1 MKHSAAAEPLTT
13 TTRVLI
19 VDDEPALRL
28 VLRTILDRDH
38 RYQVEAEAGEGREAI
53 ALAERHQPDV
63 VLLDLLM
70 PGMGGRDALPAILSV
85 SPRSMVVILSAL
97 SATDEAEPSFA
108 AGAFAY
114 LEKSLVGPRLAD
126 EIDTLQQRFRRALA
140 GETVWTPDARG
151 RIRR

>member
-1 MKHSAAAEPLTT
+1 MLSAAADPTT
-13 TTRVLI
+13 VTTDPARVLL

-38 RYQVEAEAGEGREAI
+38 RFHVEAEAGDGSDAI
-53 ALAERHQPDV
+53 ELAERHQPDV

-70 PGMGGRDALPAILSV
+70 PGVSGRDALPAILSV

-97 SATDEAEPSFA
+97 SA
-108 AGAFAY
+108 
-114 LEKSLVGPRLAD
+114 AD
-126 EIDTLQQRFRRALA
+126 EVDSLQQRFRRALG